1 MAYRDDTETQRANL
15 AFMRRAMR
23 TPILSREEEFALA
36 RRWRGQRDERA
47 MHRLVEAY
55 SRLVVAAAQKYRHY
69 GLPLGDLMQE
79 GEIGLL
85 QAAARFEPER
95 DIRFSTYAT
104 WWIRAAMQDFVLRNW
119 SIVRTGTTAA
129 QKSLFFNL
137 RRLRQ
142 KLETVDGKL
151 TAAGQQQIAKLLAVP
166 VGEVIQMESRMNG
179 DVSLNAPIGAESSST
194 MQDFLVADA
203 PTPESLIMHRHDRQV
218 RQQWL
223 YQAMAKLDDRERR
236 IIQRRQLAEEA
247 VTLEDLGQEM
257 GVSKE
262 RVRQL
267 ESRALDKLKHEL
279 SQHVA

>member
-1 MAYRDDTETQRANL
+1 
-15 AFMRRAMR
+15 
-23 TPILSREEEFALA
+23 
-36 RRWRGQRDERA
+36 
-47 MHRLVEAY
+47 
-55 SRLVVAAAQKYRHY
+55 
-69 GLPLGDLMQE
+69 MQE

-151 TAAGQQQIAKLLAVP
+151 TAGGHQQIATLLAVP
-166 VGEVIQMESRMNG
+166 VGEVIQMEGRMGG
-179 DVSLNAPIGAESSST
+179 DVSLNAPIRADSGSE
-194 MQDFLVADA
+194 MQDFLVADT
-203 PTPESLIMHRHDRQV
+203 PTPEILTMQRHDRRV

-223 YQAMAKLDDRERR
+223 FQAMAKLDDRERR
-236 IIQRRQLAEEA
+236 IIQRRQLNEEA

-267 ESRALDKLKHEL
+267 ESRAMGKLKQEM
-279 SQHVA
+279 SRHVC

>member
-1 MAYRDDTETQRANL
+1 MAHLDDAATQRANL
-15 AFMRRAMR
+15 AFMRRAMK
-23 TPILSREEEFALA
+23 TPMLSREEEFALA
-36 RRWRGQRDERA
+36 HRWREQRDERA
-47 MHRLVEAY
+47 MHKLVEAY

-151 TAAGQQQIAKLLAVP
+151 TAGGHQQIATLLAVP
-166 VGEVIQMESRMNG
+166 VGEVIQMEGRMGG
-179 DVSLNAPIGAESSST
+179 DVSLNAPIRADSGSE
-194 MQDFLVADA
+194 MQDFLVADT
-203 PTPESLIMHRHDRQV
+203 PTPESLTMQRHDRRV

-223 YQAMAKLDDRERR
+223 FQAMAKLDDRERR
-236 IIQRRQLAEEA
+236 IIQRRQLTEEA

-267 ESRALDKLKHEL
+267 ESRAMGKLKQEM
-279 SQHVA
+279 SRHVC